1 MNITPTGGLLN
12 ILYLKHLWLSA
23 GGNTCAI
30 PAQTMR
36 LLTDLLKDLRY
47 AVRQLRRTPG
57 IAIVVA
63 LSLALGIG
71 ANTAIFSAIEAV
83 VLRPLPVKNPQEL
96 FMLRWSSRS
105 YPSRFLQSLEGS
117 GGRSVGPDGAVINE
131 SRSFSYSAF
140 EYIREHA
147 DVSSTT
153 FGIAGNNLSLNVGL
167 SGRAESAN
175 ATGVSGNFFEGM
187 GVPAFMGRT
196 ILPEDDQEGVPSIA
210 VVSFAFWQTKLGGD
224 PSIIGKTMIANGRP
238 VTIVGVTPRSFH
250 GLQPGTISDLW
261 IPLHQYS
268 AKEAELGN
276 TNNGVPFLK
285 DPKTWWIQIGSRLNP
300 SAESA
305 ARAQL
310 NGLFQQSLG
319 LAANEVPDDALP
331 KLDVFSLSHGLDN
344 LRSQFSSSLF
354 LLMSVV
360 GLVLLIACGNVA
372 GLLLARASARHR
384 EIAVRLSLGANRSRL
399 IRQLLTESVLLA
411 MIGGAAGL
419 VVAAWG
425 DSVLLSLLSSGRSPL
440 SVEFSVNFPVLLFTI
455 TISIMSGILFG
466 LAPAI
471 RATRLEPVAG
481 LKQGAGSSSK
491 ATFTSGKIL
500 VTAQIALCVM
510 IVTGSGLFLRTL
522 QKLHVVDIGFSRDH
536 LLLFTVR
543 PGLNGYKDERL
554 SGYYRELQHRL
565 QALPG
570 VQAASFASRPPIGGG
585 TGRSGGFIEGYTEP
599 DKPIEFFRHQIGP
612 DYFKALGV
620 PIVLGRAIG
629 EQDVKNG
636 AKVAVINEKLVDTY
650 FHGDNPLGHVINF
663 GSAKAPNSF
672 EIVGVAK
679 DVKYSQIRNEA
690 PPTVYFSYQQ
700 FLSIP
705 NGMTFEVRT
714 AGNSSAIVEPIR
726 KEALALDRTVP
737 LIDVKSQ
744 SEVIDQAIFLER
756 TIASLTSA
764 FGTLALLLACVGLYG
779 TMSYTIARR
788 TREIGIRMALGA
800 KREDILVGVLRE
812 TMVVLFAG
820 VAIGL
825 PLTFAATRMV
835 ADQLYGLT
843 AHDVPTTLV
852 AVIAI
857 SGVTFIA
864 GFIPAR
870 RASDVSPIV
879 ALRTE

>member
-1 MNITPTGGLLN
+1 VEAGVLSV
-12 ILYLKHLWLSA
+12 LK
-23 GGNTCAI
+23 
-30 PAQTMR
+30 TMK
-36 LLTDLLKDLRY
+36 LLTDFLQDLRY
-47 AVRQLRRTPG
+47 AVRQFRRTPG
-57 IAIVVA
+57 LTIIVA

-83 VLRPLPVKNPQEL
+83 MLRPLPVKNPQEL
-96 FMLRWSSRS
+96 FMLKWSSRGH
-105 YPSRFLQSLEGS
+105 PSRFLQSLEGG
-117 GGRSVGPDGAVINE
+117 GGRSVGSDGAAMME
-131 SRSFSYSAF
+131 ARSFSYSAF
-140 EYIREHA
+140 EYIRDHN
-147 DVSSTT
+147 DVTSNT
-153 FGIAGNNLSLNVGL
+153 FGIAGNDLSLNVGL
-167 SGRAESAN
+167 NGRAESAN
-175 ATGVSGNFFEGM
+175 AQGVSGSFFEGV

-196 ILPEDDQEGVPSIA
+196 ILPEDDQDGVPPVA
-210 VVSFAFWQTKLGGD
+210 VASFAFWQTKLGRDSAIVGK
-224 PSIIGKTMIANGRP
+224 SIVANGKP
-238 VTIVGVTPRSFH
+238 LTIVGIAPRGFY
-250 GLQPGTISDLW
+250 GLQPGTSPDLW

-268 AKEAELGN
+268 AAEAELGN
-276 TNNGVPFLK
+276 TNEGVPFLK
-285 DPKTWWIQIGSRLNP
+285 DPKTWWLQIAGRLKP
-300 SAESA
+300 AAESA

-310 NGLFQQSLG
+310 NGLFQHNLKQV
-319 LAANEVPDDALP
+319 ANDVPDNTLP
-331 KLDVFSLSHGLDN
+331 KLDVFSVSHGLDD
-344 LRSQFSSSLF
+344 LRSSFSSSLF
-354 LLMSVV
+354 LLMAVV

-372 GLLLARASARHR
+372 GLLLARAAARHR

-411 MIGGAAGL
+411 MIGGTAGL
-419 VVAAWG
+419 VVAARG
-425 DSVLLSLLSSGRSPL
+425 DSVLLSLLSSGRYPVL
-440 SVEFSVNFPVLLFTI
+440 VEFSVNFSVLLFTI
-455 TISIMSGILFG
+455 TISILSGILFG

-471 RATRLEPVAG
+471 RATQLEPGAG
-481 LKQGAGSSSK
+481 LKQGVGSSAK

-522 QKLHVVDIGFSRDH
+522 QALQVVDIGFSRDH

-554 SGYYRELQHRL
+554 SGYYQELQHRL

-570 VQAASFASRPPIGGG
+570 VQAASFSSRPPIGGG

-599 DKPIEFFRHQIGP
+599 DKPISFFRHQIGP

-620 PIVLGRAIG
+620 PIVLGRAIA

-636 AKVAVINEKLVDTY
+636 AKVAVINEKLVNTY
-650 FHGDNPLGHVINF
+650 FQGDNPLGRIINF
-663 GSAKAPNSF
+663 GSVKEPDNF

-679 DVKYSQIRNEA
+679 DVKYSQIRNDA

-714 AGNSSAIVEPIR
+714 AGDPSAIVEPIR
-726 KEALALDRTVP
+726 KEALSLDRAVP

-744 SEVIDQAIFLER
+744 SEVMDQAIFLER

-764 FGTLALLLACVGLYG
+764 FGALALLLACVGLYG
-779 TMSYTIARR
+779 TLSYTIARR

-800 KREDILVGVLRE
+800 RRADILVGVLRE

-820 VAIGL
+820 LAIGL

-843 AHDVPTTLV
+843 AHDLPTTFV

-857 SGVTFIA
+857 SAVTFIA

-870 RASDVSPIV
+870 RASTVSPIV